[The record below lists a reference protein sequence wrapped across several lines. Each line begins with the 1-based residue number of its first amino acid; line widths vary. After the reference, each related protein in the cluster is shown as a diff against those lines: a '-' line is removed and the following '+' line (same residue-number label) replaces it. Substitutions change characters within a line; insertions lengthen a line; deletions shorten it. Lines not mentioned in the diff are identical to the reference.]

1 MNTELNKD
9 TIEVT
14 SRFFSALER
23 LTADKVIRGT
33 KTFTTRYGISR
44 WNFLTMKKQPALC
57 SQFRSAWLMY
67 LVRDYGVN
75 PYWLLLGSGD
85 FYAPG
90 FDAEKVKKLQI
101 DCKKKA
107 S

>member
-9 TIEVT
+9 TLEVT
-14 SRFFSALER
+14 NRFFSAIDR
-23 LTADKVIRGT
+23 LKADKVIRGT

-44 WNFLTMKKQPALC
+44 WNFLTMKKEPALR
-57 SQFRSAWLMY
+57 SQFRAAWLAY

-75 PYWLLLGSGD
+75 PYWLLLGTGD

-90 FDAEKVKKLQI
+90 FNAELSKKLQI
-101 DCKKKA
+101 DCNKKA

>member
-1 MNTELNKD
+1 MKTELNKD
-9 TIEVT
+9 TIEVA
-14 SRFFSALER
+14 SRFFLALER

-44 WNFLTMKKQPALC
+44 WNLLTMKKEPSLC
-57 SQFRSAWLMY
+57 SQFRAAWLTY
-67 LVRDYGVN
+67 LVRDYCVN
-75 PYWLLLGSGD
+75 PYWLLLGSGE

-90 FDAEKVKKLQI
+90 FDAELVKKLQI
-101 DCKKKA
+101 DRNKKA